1 MNELNLVVLGEV
13 SNISTNFNEIKDY
26 VANQVAKYSIEV
38 TEENIPEAKKVMAN
52 FNKVKAE
59 ISSKYKE
66 YIDDLSAPINKL
78 KNEKKEIEQILTD
91 GRQKIADEVADFEKE
106 KLKIISKTISEY
118 ICDICNEK
126 NISPDLI
133 GLDEFLKL
141 SSVTTNGTITKAT
154 KDAIDA
160 KVSLVENEILKAKL
174 EAEQKERER
183 REIAEKARIEAEE
196 RAIREKAE
204 YEARAEKEKQEV
216 LARAEREKQEALE
229 KAEKEK
235 KEEIEKARIE
245 AFKKQEIP
253 KFKVKKTN
261 DGKNIYTVRAT
272 FEVKCKSEVSHESI
286 KNQLA
291 NILKRAGISTCLN
304 IEVLND

>member
-66 YIDDLSAPINKL
+66 YIDELSAPINKL

-106 KLKIISKTISEY
+106 KLKIISKTINEY
-118 ICDICNEK
+118 ICEICSEKDI
-126 NISPDLI
+126 SADLI
-133 GLDEFLKL
+133 GLDEFVKL

-204 YEARAEKEKQEV
+204 YEARAE
-216 LARAEREKQEALE
+216 REKQEALE

-253 KFKVKKTN
+253 KFEVKKTN

>member
-13 SNISTNFNEIKDY
+13 SNISTNFNEIKDF

-59 ISSKYKE
+59 ISSKYKG
-66 YIDDLSAPINKL
+66 YIDELSAPINKL

-106 KLKIISKTISEY
+106 KLKIISKTINEY
-118 ICDICNEK
+118 ICEICNEK
-126 NISPDLI
+126 DISSDLI
-133 GLDEFLKL
+133 GLDEFVKL

-183 REIAEKARIEAEE
+183 REIAEKARKEAEE
-196 RAIREKAE
+196 RAIREKTE
-204 YEARAEKEKQEV
+204 YEARAEK
-216 LARAEREKQEALE
+216 EKQEALE

-245 AFKKQEIP
+245 ALKKQEIP
-253 KFKVKKTN
+253 KFEVKKTN

-272 FEVKCKSEVSHESI
+272 FEVKCKSEISHEGI

-304 IEVLND
+304 IEVLNN

>member
-66 YIDDLSAPINKL
+66 YIDELSAPINKL

-91 GRQKIADEVADFEKE
+91 GRQKIADEVANFEKE
-106 KLKIISKTISEY
+106 KLKIISKTINEY
-118 ICDICNEK
+118 ICEICNEK
-126 NISPDLI
+126 DISPDLI
-133 GLDEFLKL
+133 GLDEFVKL

-183 REIAEKARIEAEE
+183 REIAEKARIEA
-196 RAIREKAE
+196 
-204 YEARAEKEKQEV
+204 
-216 LARAEREKQEALE
+216 L
-229 KAEKEK
+229 
-235 KEEIEKARIE
+235 
-245 AFKKQEIP
+245 KKQETP
-253 KFKVKKTN
+253 KFEVKKTE
-261 DGKNIYTVRAT
+261 DGKCIYTVRAT
-272 FEVKCKSEVSHESI
+272 FEVKCKSEISHEGI

-291 NILKRAGISTCLN
+291 NILKRAGINTCLN
-304 IEVLND
+304 IEVLNN